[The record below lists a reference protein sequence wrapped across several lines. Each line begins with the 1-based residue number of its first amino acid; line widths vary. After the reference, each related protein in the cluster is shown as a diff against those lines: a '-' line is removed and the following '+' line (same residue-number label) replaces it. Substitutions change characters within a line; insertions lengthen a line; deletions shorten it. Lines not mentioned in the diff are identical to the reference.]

1 MIKMAVFESVLQL
14 MVDTGAYYIFMWL
27 LFAGLIYAVL
37 MKYEMLGD
45 SSAVAGISLGAS
57 FFTLLG
63 IFLLAPEGLFLSFSA
78 GLGFA
83 IFGIFGAVIVIS
95 MAGLDVT
102 ELGET
107 ISGNKIAGLGLL
119 VVIIVFIGAFVF
131 VTDLSVLF
139 GDVDNLWRE
148 VGFPIVFL
156 IFILIVLR
164 TMTK

>member
-1 MIKMAVFESVLQL
+1 MAVFESVLQL